1 MKILLVEDDKIT
13 ANMLA
18 QALNAHNYNVNTAA
32 DGETGLQLAQ
42 VYDYDLILLD
52 VMIPKLD
59 GISLCR
65 ELRARGCQMPILLL
79 SALDSSKDR
88 VQGLEAGA
96 DDYVA
101 KPFNLL
107 ELIAR
112 IRALLRRGK
121 ATLASTNLTWE
132 KLQVNPDTTEVTYGE
147 KLLHLTPKEYNL
159 LELFLRNPRRIFSR
173 SAMLD
178 RVWSAGE
185 FPQEEAV
192 TAHIKGLRQKLKAAG
207 MTVDLIETVYG
218 LGYRLKSL
226 PDGLASKNPD
236 RETTPLSQHPNSLS
250 ASPGAPAGESDDNA
264 KRAKVMAVLAD
275 IRAKLEEN
283 FAEKVSIFDR
293 AISNLKTGNL
303 DGELRQ
309 EAQAQAHKLVGSLG
323 TLGMPEGSK
332 VAQQMEQLL
341 HPEKIGEPGAAQQLE
356 ESVKLLKRIFDRPP
370 AAPAD
375 LVATAL
381 PNRRLLIVDDDT
393 LVSSRI
399 KVEADA
405 SGFQVELAN
414 SPQAARIAITQQL
427 PDAILLDL
435 SFPETKE
442 NGLAFLAEIR
452 HQKPEIPVMVFSG
465 HNQLSERIEVARLGA
480 SGFLHKSIP
489 PADILKAVS
498 EALDQA
504 NPAEAKVMV
513 VDDDAHLLASLQVIL
528 QPWGFQITTLVEP
541 QKFWEV
547 LESTCPDLL
556 ILDVEMPGYSGIELC
571 LAVRN
576 DLRWSKLPVLFLTA
590 HSESEIVRQMFVAGA
605 DDYAN
610 KPIVE
615 PELIARILNRLE
627 RTQLRHQLAQRQGES
642 PIPLKNSSIAEGER
656 DHQEGEK
663 EISALSSFQG

>member
-13 ANMLA
+13 ANMLT
-18 QALNAHNYNVNTAA
+18 QALNAHNYTVNTAA

-42 VYDYDLILLD
+42 LYDYDLILLD

-65 ELRARGCQMPILLL
+65 ELRARGSQKPILLL
-79 SALDSSKDR
+79 TALDSSKDR

-101 KPFNLL
+101 KPFNLP
-107 ELIAR
+107 ELLAR

-121 ATLASTNLTWE
+121 ATLSSTNLTWE
-132 KLQVNPDTTEVTYGE
+132 KLQVNLDTTEVTYGE

-226 PDGLASKNPD
+226 PEEVESKTIEPETPQLPDDRNSFSGASNPPI
-236 RETTPLSQHPNSLS
+236 EKLNNHS
-250 ASPGAPAGESDDNA
+250 
-264 KRAKVMAVLAD
+264 KRAKVMAVVAD
-275 IRAKLEEN
+275 IRAKLAAN
-283 FAEKVSIFDR
+283 FAEKVEIFEQ
-293 AISNLKTGNL
+293 AIDNLKTGTL
-303 DGELRQ
+303 ESELRQ

-323 TLGMPEGSK
+323 TLGLSEGSEL
-332 VAQQMEQLL
+332 AREIEQLL
-341 HPEKIGEPGAAQQLE
+341 HAEKISEPGIAQRLE
-356 ESVKLLKRIFDRPP
+356 VSFKLLKQIFDRPP
-370 AAPAD
+370 AAPAESAIA
-375 LVATAL
+375 VP
-381 PNRRLLIVDDDT
+381 PNSRLLVIDDDT
-393 LVSSRI
+393 FVSSRI
-399 KVEADA
+399 KIEASA

-414 SPQAARIAITQQL
+414 SPQAARNAISQQP

-442 NGLAFLAEIR
+442 NGMAFLAEIR
-452 HQKPEIPVMVFSG
+452 HLKPEIPVMVFSG

-489 PADILKAVS
+489 PADILRAVAQ
-498 EALDQA
+498 ALDRA
-504 NPAEAKVMV
+504 SPAEAKVMV
-513 VDDDAHLLASLQVIL
+513 VDDDVHLLASLQVIL
-528 QPWGFQITTLVEP
+528 QPWGFQVITLAEP
-541 QKFWEV
+541 EKFWEV
-547 LESTCPDLL
+547 LETTCPDLL

-627 RTQLRHQLAQRQGES
+627 RTQLRHKLAQRLANK
-642 PIPLKNSSIAEGER
+642 P
-656 DHQEGEK
+656 D
-663 EISALSSFQG
+663 